1 MMARKTIELVI
12 KLFIVALIAMAGLYV
27 YNVLDLMGAVS

>member
-12 KLFIVALIAMAGLYV
+12 KLFIIALVATAGIYV
-27 YNVLDLMGAVS
+27 YNVLDLIGVVS